1 MGASGRFRSLVP
13 GPSENGRMLCQQ
25 ALIVKRERTRSSAK
39 VLHCNNWTCEICRPR
54 RVRQLIGTAIRGKAK
69 IFITL
74 TVNAGLPGT
83 PEDRCKLLVM
93 YWRKIVK
100 DACKRY
106 GYKKVPFL
114 AVIEAQK
121 SGEPHLHII
130 ARVPW
135 IAQHWL
141 SNRMKHY
148 LNSPI
153 CWVEEIKSRRKLG
166 NYIAKYIGKDPH
178 KFGTCKRYWR
188 SVSFV
193 TRIKIEKRTWLD
205 EPVTYSQIENDLP
218 RQIRIWK
225 WLGYK
230 VVFRRPWSVCLR
242 PDDPEFL
249 SAREEF

>member
-1 MGASGRFRSLVP
+1 MGASGRFGRFVP
-13 GPSENGRMLCQQ
+13 GPSENAQMLCSQ
-25 ALIVKRERTRSSAK
+25 AIIVKREKTRASAK

-69 IFITL
+69 IFVTL
-74 TVNAGLPGT
+74 TVNPGLPGT
-83 PEDRCKLLVM
+83 AEDRCKLLIM

-106 GYKKVPFL
+106 GYKKIPFL
-114 AVIEAQK
+114 AVVEAQK

-130 ARVPW
+130 ARVPY

-188 SVSFV
+188 SMSFV
-193 TRIKIEKRTWLD
+193 ARIKKEKPAWYEDQPDFSILENTIEQQART
-205 EPVTYSQIENDLP
+205 
-218 RQIRIWK
+218 WK

-230 VVFRRPWSVCLR
+230 LIFRRPWTISIR
-242 PDDPEFL
+242 PGDPEYFTTECE
-249 SAREEF
+249 A